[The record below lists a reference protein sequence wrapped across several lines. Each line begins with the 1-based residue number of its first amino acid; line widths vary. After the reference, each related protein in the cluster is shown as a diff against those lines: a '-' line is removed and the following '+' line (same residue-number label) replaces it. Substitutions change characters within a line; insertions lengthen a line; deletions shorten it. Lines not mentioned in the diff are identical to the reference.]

1 MTLEAA
7 LGSAMN
13 QPLAVSAEIENL
25 IGRFEEAY
33 FHGIPAL
40 LNSPF
45 GGHLAFVCMCN
56 GIEALAGFRFPRE
69 KGKGKRFRLFVELY
83 FDNPHQLVSNDLW
96 PTRNAIVH
104 GFSPQPLALC
114 RGQPENHLKSLDF
127 PIVVDGQSTTV
138 TRMTVNAESLFDAF
152 RKAAKIYFAALAQDQ
167 SLQDRFELR
176 RQDEGGGSL
185 YVYQPTSAGAGPI
198 T

>member
-1 MTLEAA
+1 M
-7 LGSAMN
+7 GGAMN

-25 IGRFEEAY
+25 IGRFDEAY

-45 GGHLAFVCMCN
+45 GGYLAFVCMCS
-56 GIEALAGFRFPRE
+56 GIETLAGFRFPRE
-69 KGKGKRFRLFVELY
+69 KGKGKRFRQFVEVY
-83 FDNPHQLVSNDLW
+83 FDNPHQLISNDLW

-114 RGQPENHLKSLDF
+114 RGQPENHLRSLVF
-127 PIVVDGQSTTV
+127 PIVVNGQHTTV

-152 RKAAKIYFAALAQDQ
+152 RKAAKSYFAALVRDQ
-167 SLQDRFELR
+167 SLQDRFEQR
-176 RQDEGGGSL
+176 RQEEGGGSL
-185 YVYQPTSAGAGPI
+185 YVYQATSSGVSGPI